1 MKAHL
6 VVVAAALVAP
16 ALLVFAATQEVKIS
30 GSKFGPAAITVAKG
44 DTVTWTNSDAVPH
57 TATAAGKFDAGTIAP
72 GKSVSKKMDQA
83 GEFDYVC
90 SFHPGMKGKLVV
102 K

>member
-1 MKAHL
+1 VYCL
-6 VVVAAALVAP
+6 
-16 ALLVFAATQEVKIS
+16 
-30 GSKFGPAAITVAKG
+30 
-44 DTVTWTNSDAVPH
+44 TWKNSDSFPH
-57 TATAAGKFDAGTIAP
+57 TATAAGKFDTGPIAP

-90 SFHPGMKGKLVV
+90 SIHPTMKGKVVV

>member
-6 VVVAAALVAP
+6 VVVATALAVP

-30 GSKFGPAAITVAKG
+30 GSKFGPATITVAKG

-57 TATAAGKFDAGTIAP
+57 TATAAGKFDSGTIAP

-83 GEFDYVC
+83 GEFDYIC
-90 SFHPGMKGKLVV
+90 SFHPAMKGKLVV